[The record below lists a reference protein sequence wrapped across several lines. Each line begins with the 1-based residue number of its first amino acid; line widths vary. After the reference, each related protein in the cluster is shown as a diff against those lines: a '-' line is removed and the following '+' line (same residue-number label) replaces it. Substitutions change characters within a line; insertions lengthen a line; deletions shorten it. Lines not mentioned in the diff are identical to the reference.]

1 MSLSKTIVFFVVLI
15 LNTHEILIQVPGR
28 ATAGTNCGE
37 PRQTADNM
45 EVLSAEVIAEVAESA
60 AAPPLEQS
68 DGVKICR
75 DFKITKQLVMK
86 YGETDGCPGCQA
98 PRREHSQTCRKKME
112 ESMASDPE
120 QIPKLTSR
128 DRRHGLLPK
137 EDV

>member
-1 MSLSKTIVFFVVLI
+1 MSLSKTIVCFVVLI

-28 ATAGTNCGE
+28 ATADTNGGE
-37 PRQTADNM
+37 LPQTADNM
-45 EVLSAEVIAEVAESA
+45 EVLSAEVIAEVSESA

-120 QIPKLTSR
+120 QIPRLTSR

-137 EDV
+137 EDI